1 MAIPKIKIDIATI
14 LVSGFILRIILM
26 LFSASHP
33 DIGNHVDWGNRFF
46 EYTPKNF
53 YTAEIWSVS
62 KPNQPFGSIY
72 LFAVVSKIYKSLMS
86 FSWYLN
92 NNFPIFPSKLI
103 LIFESSLHHWLLKIP
118 FIAADIVIAFIIYK
132 IGQKYFSK
140 KSLLAAG
147 LFLFNP
153 VVIYNSTI
161 WGQTDSLINLLALA
175 GIFLLTQK
183 KFFWGIILFFSSFLF
198 KLSLIIYLPI
208 VALLLLSY
216 FPKYTRIIFVSCFSF
231 LLFFIFL
238 AFPFSGINIISWFK
252 KIFIDTVLLSQGHM
266 LNGNAF
272 NFWFLINGGADLTT
286 SELQLFSIFTYR
298 QISQIIFFILN
309 IPIYWH
315 FYKSKKNL
323 YNIFYTLFLVALS
336 AFLFLTNMHER
347 YLYPCLPLLASL
359 PFFVKSIFSIK
370 EYLVFS
376 FLHLLNLFNL
386 WWYPSIPF
394 LKNTL
399 IWDNFLV
406 GKIISILFIIYF
418 FTLTYHV
425 LMSCYYTKLKI

>member
-183 KFFWGIILFFSSFLF
+183 SFF
-198 KLSLIIYLPI
+198 
-208 VALLLLSY
+208 
-216 FPKYTRIIFVSCFSF
+216 
-231 LLFFIFL
+231 
-238 AFPFSGINIISWFK
+238 
-252 KIFIDTVLLSQGHM
+252 
-266 LNGNAF
+266 
-272 NFWFLINGGADLTT
+272 GG
-286 SELQLFSIFTYR
+286 
-298 QISQIIFFILN
+298 
-309 IPIYWH
+309 
-315 FYKSKKNL
+315 
-323 YNIFYTLFLVALS
+323 
-336 AFLFLTNMHER
+336 
-347 YLYPCLPLLASL
+347 
-359 PFFVKSIFSIK
+359 
-370 EYLVFS
+370 
-376 FLHLLNLFNL
+376 
-386 WWYPSIPF
+386 
-394 LKNTL
+394 
-399 IWDNFLV
+399 
-406 GKIISILFIIYF
+406 
-418 FTLTYHV
+418 
-425 LMSCYYTKLKI
+425 